1 MAGSLSS
8 LNWIGLVILLVII
21 GVGRFGV
28 SAQKLWLVAFSIL
41 LPCMYLNNYWLLKH
55 PMAEVKYGLQ
65 LNLGDQQGE
74 SLYKLCRDYEV
85 KSIVQK

>member
-1 MAGSLSS
+1 
-8 LNWIGLVILLVII
+8 
-21 GVGRFGV
+21 
-28 SAQKLWLVAFSIL
+28 
-41 LPCMYLNNYWLLKH
+41 MYLNNYWLLKH